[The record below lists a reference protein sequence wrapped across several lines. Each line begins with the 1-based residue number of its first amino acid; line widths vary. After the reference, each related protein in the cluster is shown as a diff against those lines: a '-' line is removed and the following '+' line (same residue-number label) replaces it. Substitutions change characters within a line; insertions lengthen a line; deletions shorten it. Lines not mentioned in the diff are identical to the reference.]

1 MYDLTKEDC
10 GCFDSGVNDLARKTH
25 KKNCPASPKALSN

>member
-10 GCFDSGVNDLARKTH
+10 GCFDSGVNDLATKPEYLEDFGR
-25 KKNCPASPKALSN
+25 